1 VIRGGSGRMRLL
13 GAALLGVVF
22 VAGTLVGAAADRV
35 LHAGESISAERAEWD
50 CRPRRGH
57 HTLFDQLQLDPE
69 QRARVDSI
77 MEESNRRVRAFWTE
91 EGAAVRAMVDSTR
104 AEIRGVL
111 TPEQTATYDRLREE
125 AAEKRRRRGRH
136 GVSGSYGPPHPDQI
150 GGRAEG

>member
-1 VIRGGSGRMRLL
+1 VIRGGSGRTRLL

-35 LHAGESISAERAEWD
+35 LHAGESVSAERADWD

-57 HTLFDQLQLDPE
+57 HTLFDQLDLQPE

-77 MEESNRRVRAFWTE
+77 MEESNRRVRAFWAE

-111 TPEQTATYDRLREE
+111 TPEQAAAYDRLREE
-125 AAEKRRRRGRH
+125 AAEKRGRRARNE
-136 GVSGSYGPPHPDQI
+136 VSGPHGPPLPEPI